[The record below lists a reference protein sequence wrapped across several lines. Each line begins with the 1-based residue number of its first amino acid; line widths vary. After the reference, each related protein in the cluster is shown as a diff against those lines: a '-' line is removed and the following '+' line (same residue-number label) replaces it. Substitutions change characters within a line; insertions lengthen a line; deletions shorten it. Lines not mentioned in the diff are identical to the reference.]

1 MQLSEDQK
9 QVLNSETKVV
19 SACPGAG
26 KTRAILARFD
36 QQVHASTRGV
46 ALVSFTNTAVE
57 EILSRTRAQRYL
69 AKPPN
74 FIGTFDRFI
83 HQFIVTPH
91 VTRISGRRPQ
101 YVDSWDDLK
110 ADWTQLREGSAIGK
124 GIELSQFTPDS
135 SGELTLTEAPNAG
148 TQQYLRTLS
157 TAGITIDGIRD
168 RAQKLAEGLTAKH
181 IYDCDHAR
189 ILALKLLKGSILDP
203 VTDRLR
209 KRFSEIIIDE
219 FQDCSQI
226 EYDIRSE
233 LKKLGINVVVVAD
246 PDQGIYEFRN
256 AKPQLFSDLVASTA
270 PSSVVRLND
279 CHRSSDAICAI
290 TTSLRAELSDK
301 ITSAVT
307 DRPEGI
313 PEHIFILAGTDSAR
327 LEKFRR
333 LMADFDIALSEG
345 ILLAPTRKQCAKM
358 SGDTT
363 ATIEDGYHNT
373 GKLLSILMR
382 LNSSR
387 DPEIR
392 RRSLPSYLALIFKCF
407 DLATLAPEART
418 NEAKLDYLKLEM
430 NTVRLSLAQL
440 LAASDKWTIK
450 AHAKDAILAEIS
462 NVTKD
467 LNAPRLAS
475 LGRIFMVPRED
486 IWNTWLS
493 RKRQTEY
500 TGIQHT
506 HIHGVKGLE
515 FPAVMLHIPHKI
527 QRGIQPGLNDW
538 DNGVGSE
545 ARRILYVGAS
555 RAQYLLALSVAPS
568 RQSDLTAILDRDGI
582 PYKIL

>member
-1 MQLSEDQK
+1 MQLSEGQE
-9 QVLNSETKVV
+9 QVLNAETKVV

-46 ALVSFTNTAVE
+46 ALVSFTNTAVA
-57 EILSRTRAQRYL
+57 EILSRTRKQRDL
-69 AKPPN
+69 AKPPH

-91 VTRISGRRPQ
+91 VTRITGRRPQ

-110 ADWTQLREGSAIGK
+110 ADWTELRELSVTGK
-124 GIELSQFTPDS
+124 GIELSQFTPNS
-135 SGELTLTEAPNAG
+135 SGKVALTETPSVD
-148 TQQYLRTLS
+148 TQQYLRALS
-157 TAGITIDGIRD
+157 TAGIGIDGIQD
-168 RAQKLAEGLTAKH
+168 RAQKLAESLTAKH
-181 IYDCDHAR
+181 VYDCDHAR
-189 ILALKLLKGSILDP
+189 TFALKLLKGSIPDP

-209 KRFSEIIIDE
+209 RRFSEIIIDE

-233 LKKLGINVVVVAD
+233 LERLNINVVVVAD

-279 CHRSSDAICAI
+279 CYRSSDAICAI
-290 TTSLRAELSDK
+290 TTSLRAGRDK
-301 ITSAVT
+301 IISAVT
-307 DRPEGI
+307 ERPEGI
-313 PEHIFILAGTDSAR
+313 PEHIFILTGTDSAR

-333 LMADFDIALSEG
+333 LMADFYIAESKG

-363 ATIEDGYHNT
+363 VNIEDGYHNT

-387 DPEIR
+387 DPEVR
-392 RRSLPSYLALIFKCF
+392 RKSLPSYLALIFKCF

-418 NEAKLDYLKLEM
+418 SEAKLDYLKLDI
-430 NTVRLSLAQL
+430 NTVQLSLAQL
-440 LAASDKWTIK
+440 LVASNQWTTKVHVKEAITAAIF
-450 AHAKDAILAEIS
+450 

-467 LNAPRLAS
+467 IKAPRLAN
-475 LGRIFMVPRED
+475 LGRKFMVPRD
-486 IWNTWLS
+486 DVWNMWLS
-493 RKRQTEY
+493 RKRNSEY
-500 TGIQHT
+500 NVIRHA

-515 FPAVMLHIPHKI
+515 FPAVMLHIPHAI

-538 DNGVGSE
+538 NNGISSE
-545 ARRILYVGAS
+545 ARRVLYVGAS

-568 RQSDLTAILDRDGI
+568 RQSDLTEILDRDNI